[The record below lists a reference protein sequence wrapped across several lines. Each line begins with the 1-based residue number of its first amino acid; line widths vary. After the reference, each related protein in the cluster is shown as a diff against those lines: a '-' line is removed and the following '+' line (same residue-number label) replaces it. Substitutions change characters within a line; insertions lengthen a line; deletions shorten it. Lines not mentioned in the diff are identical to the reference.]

1 MSKLRVMVPR
11 KDKARTNLHT
21 STAGSQGQR
30 CAPSV
35 ADSDC
40 LRWKWCCTPAL
51 LAVQQPL
58 KFWFLDRSCE
68 HSSRE
73 RGFRAKSL
81 KHFVGDYSRV
91 TSTGLDNGLMMG
103 NQNCIGLQSCNW
115 CCTNTPCSTATSMLG
130 VMPRNVPLRE

>member
-35 ADSDC
+35 ADSDS
-40 LRWKWCCTPAL
+40 LWWKWCCTPAL

-103 NQNCIGLQSCNW
+103 NQNCRVTVLQLVLHQHSLQYSNLYVGCDAMQ
-115 CCTNTPCSTATSMLG
+115 CATT
-130 VMPRNVPLRE
+130 